1 MYDTKFPTAP
11 AGHNATTTIA
21 MESGEPGTRPGG
33 SSTRRNTIA
42 TPVVD
47 ARLNLKRGADEEH
60 DEFPPFQ
67 KMKFPWSSP
76 SAPTSPLSPPPS
88 TTFTATSRVPGHR
101 RTLSGSIFSRIPFL
115 RPGGDI
121 SRPPSS
127 DGPSRDKEAKSP
139 RKSAEDDVAV
149 ISPVKDWKEE
159 STPISSPQ
167 SKTARKRKGSL
178 RKTALLGGR
187 RFATE
192 GRERKNSL
200 LQRGSS
206 KVTPQEIL
214 PEASLA
220 QVAAD
225 VNSTALPPVDDF
237 NRPVVPQPSNDQ
249 VRRQFSYESSANG
262 SSDRYEPAGVTTARL
277 SILTGNGIKPDAQAV
292 SGEATL
298 SSPLDLKSPVS
309 QTSYASTT
317 DDDDLLTFDRPAAGP
332 SKAALSIPPSTSAT
346 FFPGSTLQAT
356 TRSMSRSHRSR
367 PHRPSPLTRTPVPS
381 SHSQEDLTYTYA
393 ETEYWGWVLLATTWI
408 IFTVGMGSCLDVW
421 SWAWDVG
428 ETPYAPPELEDDP
441 TLPIVGYYPA
451 LIVLTGGVVSW
462 IWITVAWVG
471 LKYFRHAKSSI

>member
-1 MYDTKFPTAP
+1 MYDSKVPTAP
-11 AGHNATTTIA
+11 AGHNAITIAA
-21 MESGEPGTRPGG
+21 MESGEPGLRPGG

-42 TPVVD
+42 VVD
-47 ARLNLKRGADEEH
+47 EKLDLKRGVEEEN

-67 KMKFPWSSP
+67 KMRFPWSSP
-76 SAPTSPLSPPPS
+76 SAPTSPTAAPPTTLTASPK
-88 TTFTATSRVPGHR
+88 ATGHKR
-101 RTLSGSIFSRIPFL
+101 SLSGSIFSRVPFL
-115 RPGGDI
+115 RPGGDV

-127 DGPSRDKEAKSP
+127 DGPSRDKDSKSS
-139 RKSAEDDVAV
+139 RTSAEEDVAV
-149 ISPVKDWKEE
+149 DSPVKERKEDN
-159 STPISSPQ
+159 SLISSPQ
-167 SKTARKRKGSL
+167 NKTARKRKGSL

-200 LQRGSS
+200 LQRSSS
-206 KVTPQEIL
+206 KAAPQSTL

-220 QVAAD
+220 QVAAG
-225 VNSTALPPVDDF
+225 VNPATLPPVDDF
-237 NRPVVPQPSNDQ
+237 NRPVVPQPPNDH
-249 VRRQFSYESSANG
+249 VRRQFSYESSVQG
-262 SSDRYEPAGVTTARL
+262 SSDPYEPASVTTARL

-292 SGEATL
+292 SGEASL

-317 DDDDLLTFDRPAAGP
+317 DDDDLLTFDRPAA
-332 SKAALSIPPSTSAT
+332 SSSTTALPIPQSTSASY
-346 FFPGSTLQAT
+346 FSGSTLQAT

-381 SHSQEDLTYTYA
+381 SHPQEDLTYTYA

>member
-1 MYDTKFPTAP
+1 MAS
-11 AGHNATTTIA
+11 AQ
-21 MESGEPGTRPGG
+21 PGTLTGG
-33 SSTRRNTIA
+33 SSARRNTIG
-42 TPVVD
+42 VVD
-47 ARLNLKRGADEEH
+47 EKPNLKREAEDQH

-76 SAPTSPLSPPPS
+76 SGPTSPTTAQPTSSIPSPRPQ
-88 TTFTATSRVPGHR
+88 GHR
-101 RTLSGSIFSRIPFL
+101 RTLSGSLFSKLNFL
-115 RPGGDI
+115 RPGTDTG
-121 SRPPSS
+121 RPS
-127 DGPSRDKEAKSP
+127 SRDKEPKSP
-139 RKSAEDDVAV
+139 RRSAEDDVAV
-149 ISPVKDWKEE
+149 ISPVKELKEDNGV
-159 STPISSPQ
+159 ISSPQ
-167 SKTARKRKGSL
+167 GKTARNRKGSL

-187 RFATE
+187 RFAAE

-200 LQRGSS
+200 LQRNPS
-206 KVTPQEIL
+206 KATAQSTL
-214 PEASLA
+214 PEAPLDQIASGVSLA
-220 QVAAD
+220 AQ
-225 VNSTALPPVDDF
+225 PPVDDF
-237 NRPVVPQPSNDQ
+237 NRPIDSQQAPDAL
-249 VRRQFSYESSANG
+249 RRQFSYESSVSG
-262 SSDRYEPAGVTTARL
+262 SSSWSEPAGVTAARL
-277 SILTGNGIKPDAQAV
+277 SILTDTGPKSDAQATA
-292 SGEATL
+292 GEATL
-298 SSPLDLKSPVS
+298 SSPLDLKSPNS

-317 DDDDLLTFDRPAAGP
+317 DDDDLLTFDRPAIGSSTILPVAP
-332 SKAALSIPPSTSAT
+332 PAAASY
-346 FFPGSTLQAT
+346 FPGSTLQASSRT
-356 TRSMSRSHRSR
+356 TRPTHRSR